1 MTRLDR
7 LGADHRGEGGAT
19 GGRVP
24 WTVLKTLDLTL
35 SMKKGYL
42 FELSGSFKADLNTV
56 GPKQGVIR
64 KRGSRKREA
73 GSRMAG
79 SAGRGRV

>member
-1 MTRLDR
+1 
-7 LGADHRGEGGAT
+7 
-19 GGRVP
+19 
-24 WTVLKTLDLTL
+24 
-35 SMKKGYL
+35 MKKGYL
-42 FELSGSFKADLNTV
+42 FELSGPFKADLNTV